1 MVKKLSVFDII
12 KHHWNRLDNNVIK
25 PFLLHNW
32 PHSKN
37 EHEEITVKILN
48 LFTEYKKMKC
58 EQKMSINLDENE
70 NEMDDNELIDISI
83 RTDIIKNDQQK
94 LHGQQKYK

>member
-1 MVKKLSVFDII
+1 MKKISVFDLI
-12 KHHWNRLDNNVIK
+12 KHYWNRLDNNVIK

-37 EHEEITVKILN
+37 EHEEITIKIQN
-48 LFTEYKKMKC
+48 LFSDYKKMKG
-58 EQKMSINLDENE
+58 ERKVSIRLEEND

-83 RTDIIKNDQQK
+83 RTDNLKNDEEKPDEQQK
-94 LHGQQKYK
+94 LK